1 MTLMILKHPKPAPF
15 LTANSTGGYDWVCR
29 PFGNTWTWEHDTPY
43 SKGTKEDNRIKS
55 KEYQRKK
62 RLAKS

>member
-1 MTLMILKHPKPAPF
+1 MILKHPKPAAF

-29 PFGNTWTWEHDTPY
+29 PFGNTWTWEHETPKSEI
-43 SKGTKEDNRIKS
+43 SKDVNRTKS

-62 RLAKS
+62 RQLNCK